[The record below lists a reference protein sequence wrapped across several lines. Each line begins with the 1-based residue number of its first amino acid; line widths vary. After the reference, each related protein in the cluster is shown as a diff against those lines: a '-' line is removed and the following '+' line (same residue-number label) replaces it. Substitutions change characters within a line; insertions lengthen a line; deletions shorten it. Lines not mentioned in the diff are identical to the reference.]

1 MTDKS
6 KDIIDISIRI
16 GNSPDWSKIPV
27 GGTFTYRVNRD
38 TFISELKE
46 KITDEYDDEN
56 TKNIINRYQIY
67 NNNIIRMYDNN
78 IVSDA
83 FNEPRDCDL
92 DLIDK
97 NQTLFYALLI

>member
-6 KDIIDISIRI
+6 NDSIDISIRI
-16 GNSPDWSKIPV
+16 GNSSDWSKIPI
-27 GGTFTYRVNRD
+27 GRTFTYRVKRN
-38 TFISELKE
+38 TFIWELKE
-46 KITDEYDDEN
+46 KITGEYDDEN

-67 NNNIIRMYDNN
+67 NNKIIRMYDNN

-83 FNEPRDCDL
+83 FDEPQDSDL

>member
-6 KDIIDISIRI
+6 NDSIDISIRI
-16 GNSPDWSKIPV
+16 GNSSDWSKIPV
-27 GGTFTYRVNRD
+27 GRTFTYRVKRN
-38 TFISELKE
+38 TFIWELKE
-46 KITDEYDDEN
+46 KITGEYDDEN

-67 NNNIIRMYDNN
+67 NNKIIRMYDNN

-83 FNEPRDCDL
+83 FDEPQDSDL

>member
-6 KDIIDISIRI
+6 NDIIDISVRI
-16 GNSPDWSKIPV
+16 GNSSDWSKIPV
-27 GGTFTYRVNRD
+27 GRTFTYRVKRN
-38 TFISELKE
+38 TFIWELKE
-46 KITDEYDDEN
+46 KITGEYDDEN

-67 NNNIIRMYDNN
+67 NNKIIRMYDNN

-83 FNEPRDCDL
+83 FDEPQDSDL

>member
-1 MTDKS
+1 MD
-6 KDIIDISIRI
+6 
-16 GNSPDWSKIPV
+16 N
-27 GGTFTYRVNRD
+27 N
-38 TFISELKE
+38 
-46 KITDEYDDEN
+46 
-56 TKNIINRYQIY
+56 NIINMYQIY

>member
-6 KDIIDISIRI
+6 NDIIDISVRI
-16 GNSPDWSKIPV
+16 GNSSDWSRIPA
-27 GGTFTYRVNRD
+27 GRTFKYRVKRN
-38 TFISELKE
+38 TFIWELKE
-46 KITDEYDDEN
+46 KLADEYDDEI

-67 NNNIIRMYDNN
+67 NNKIIRMYDNN
-78 IVSDA
+78 IVLDA
-83 FNEPRDCDL
+83 FDGPQDSDL

>member
-16 GNSPDWSKIPV
+16 GNSPYWSKIPV
-27 GGTFTYRVNRD
+27 GRTFTYRVNRN
-38 TFISELKE
+38 TFIFELKE
-46 KITDEYDDEN
+46 KITDEYNDEN

>member
-1 MTDKS
+1 MNDKS
-6 KDIIDISIRI
+6 NDIIDISIRI

-27 GGTFTYRVNRD
+27 GRTFTYRVKRN
-38 TFISELKE
+38 TFIFELKE
-46 KITDEYDDEN
+46 KITDEYDDEI

-67 NNNIIRMYDNN
+67 NNKIIRMYDNN

-83 FNEPRDCDL
+83 FDEPQDSDL